1 MRENLTAKFAK
12 VLREVHKA
20 VCFNLAKSQ
29 SRKEKLKKEKLCD
42 SATLR
47 EIN

>member
-1 MRENLTAKFAK
+1 MRENLTAKSARI
-12 VLREVHKA
+12 LREVSKA
-20 VCFNLAKSQ
+20 VFFNLAKSQ

-42 SATLR
+42 SAPLR